1 MKKLFGLTSVFIFT
15 SMTFVACSQKEVTVS
30 ANSLKNVIDSASYV
44 MGYSQAMQMKAQGIE
59 INSEVF
65 ATVIQQVLNG
75 DTTCL
80 IAQEEIQKTMQ
91 SYQEVMMQKQKA
103 ELDKIAEPYR
113 KAAETFLAK
122 NKNEKDVVTTKSGL
136 QYKIEKK
143 GKGIKPTSLKDR
155 VRYNYSLSTLNDDGT
170 FSDLIVNTFTRDD
183 SPTISVLDGLIP
195 GIVEGFNLMNQG
207 SIYEFWIHPDLAYGN
222 QNSDQIPAG
231 SLLKFR
237 IELVEVLPSIE

>member
-1 MKKLFGLTSVFIFT
+1 MKKIFRLTSVILFT
-15 SMTFVACSQKEVTVS
+15 SMTFVACSQKEITVS
-30 ANSLKNVIDSASYV
+30 ASSLKNVTDSASYV